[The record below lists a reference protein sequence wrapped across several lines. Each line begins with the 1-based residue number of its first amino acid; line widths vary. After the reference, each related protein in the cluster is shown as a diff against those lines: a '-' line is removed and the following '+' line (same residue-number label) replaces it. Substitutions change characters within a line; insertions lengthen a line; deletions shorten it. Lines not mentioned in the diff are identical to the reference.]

1 MDIVTYA
8 LAKKMASSVASG
20 ITEVQ
25 TDGTNIRFKTAD
37 GKWFTVKLNSV
48 SNATVSANGHLIIEL
63 SDGTD
68 IDAGALPVGTMDT
81 ALSATSENGVQNKV
95 ITAALGG
102 KQPKTL
108 SAPIVVGE
116 VSSTTVEGAL
126 GNLNALVDTKLPM
139 VTSLPANPSNGEAV
153 LYIGT
158 ASDGLKTGGIYQY
171 QVSEWVLTNDCNYK
185 KEKTFEPSEI
195 VVHSINHR
203 GANTYAPENTMSAFR
218 ISKELG
224 FDMVECDVDFTID
237 NIPVV
242 IHDSTVDRTSN
253 GTGEV
258 HSFTFEDIRKLDF
271 GSWKSTAYSGEK
283 IPSFD
288 EFILGCRTL
297 GLHPYIEI
305 KERDYINLE
314 LVTTLVNIVHKYDM
328 QDKVTWI
335 SFGIDKLQSVV
346 KVDKYARVGFIEE
359 FMSTSI
365 LDESINRIKTLDT
378 GYNEIFYDLNLELVN
393 TSIISRLKE
402 EKIKLEVWTV
412 DSVNLITSA
421 DNYITGFTSNNLR
434 ADWVLRDALYADGD
448 DLDFVDLTPLVQKT
462 KYVDTLLYVYAK
474 RRNGY
479 VYMRC
484 FATLGDVP
492 EGKKYHASDVLVTGI
507 PKKYIP
513 YQDAAFA
520 AEGWGL
526 DSEGFE
532 VSKLCRISVTIENF
546 IDYPGSI
553 RISESNMVKGDKL
566 RAEWI
571 YPVTY
576 HRKN

>member
-1 MDIVTYA
+1 MAVRVSDNLKTQNDSTEFPVAFGDSIWLNKDKTGATENYSDLQTMYNNDELGNGGSSIQVDTMPIASEYPNEIVQY
-8 LAKKMASSVASG
+8 
-20 ITEVQ
+20 
-25 TDGTNIRFKTAD
+25 
-37 GKWFTVKLNSV
+37 
-48 SNATVSANGHLIIEL
+48 
-63 SDGTD
+63 
-68 IDAGALPVGTMDT
+68 
-81 ALSATSENGVQNKV
+81 
-95 ITAALGG
+95 
-102 KQPKTL
+102 
-108 SAPIVVGE
+108 VGE
-116 VSSTTVEGAL
+116 SGTYQNGYFYQSTSDEQNPPTYSWVQKNVQSGSSIPVYTTAEYEQIKDTIPEG
-126 GNLNALVDTKLPM
+126 TK
-139 VTSLPANPSNGEAV
+139 
-153 LYIGT
+153 YII
-158 ASDGLKTGGIYQY
+158 SDDYQG
-171 QVSEWVLTNDCNYK
+171 SESCNYK
-185 KEKTFEPSEI
+185 KEKIFEPSEI

-203 GANTYAPENTMSAFR
+203 GANEYAPENTMSAFR

-224 FDMVECDVDFTID
+224 FDMVECDVDFTSD
-237 NIPVV
+237 NVPVV

-305 KERDYINLE
+305 KVRDYINLE

-378 GYNEIFYDLNLELVN
+378 GYNEIFYDLNLGLVN
-393 TSIISRLKE
+393 TSIINRLKE

-421 DNYITGFTSNNLR
+421 DDYITGFTSNNLR

-448 DLDFVDLTPLVQKT
+448 DLDFVDLTSLVQKT

-492 EGKKYHASDVLVTGI
+492 EGEKYHTSDVLVTGI

-513 YQDAAFA
+513 YQDVAIAS
-520 AEGWGL
+520 EGWGL
-526 DSEGFE
+526 DSEGFT
-532 VSKLCRISVTIENF
+532 VAKICRISVTNENF

-553 RISESNMVKGDKL
+553 RISDSNMVKGDKL

-576 HRKN
+576 HRK

>member
-1 MDIVTYA
+1 MDVVNYA
-8 LAKKMASSVASG
+8 LTKKMVASVSSG
-20 ITEVQ
+20 IVEVQ
-25 TDGTNIRFKTAD
+25 TDGTNIRFKTANGD
-37 GKWFTVKLNSV
+37 WFSVRLNSV
-48 SNATVSANGHLIIEL
+48 DGATISSNGHLIIEL
-63 SDGTD
+63 TDGTTL
-68 IDAGALPVGTMDT
+68 DAGALPVGTMDSS
-81 ALSATSENGVQNKV
+81 LSTTSENGVQNKV
-95 ITAALGG
+95 ITNALGD
-102 KQPKTL
+102 
-108 SAPIVVGE
+108 
-116 VSSTTVEGAL
+116 
-126 GNLNALVDTKLPM
+126 LNSLCDTKLS
-139 VTSLPANPSNGEAV
+139 VVASLPITPHNQETV
-153 LYIGT
+153 LYVGT
-158 ASDGLKTGGIYQY
+158 SDDGLKSGGIYQY
-171 QVSEWVLTNDCNYK
+171 QVSEWVLINDCNYK
-185 KEKTFEPSEI
+185 KEKIFEPSEI
-195 VVHSINHR
+195 VIHSINHR

-224 FDMVECDVDFTID
+224 FDMVECDVDFTSD
-237 NIPVV
+237 NVPVI

-305 KERDYINLE
+305 KVRDYINLE
-314 LVTTLVNIVHKYDM
+314 LVTTLVNIVHKYNM

-365 LDESINRIKTLDT
+365 LDESINRIKTIDT
-378 GYNEIFYDLNLELVN
+378 GYNEIFYDLNLGLVN
-393 TSIISRLKE
+393 TSIINRLKE

-448 DLDFVDLTPLVQKT
+448 DLDFVDLTTLVQKT
-462 KYVDTLLYVYAK
+462 EYVDTLLYVYAK
-474 RRNGY
+474 RKNGY

-492 EGKKYHASDVLVTGI
+492 KGEKYHTSDILVTGI

-513 YQDAAFA
+513 YQDVAIAS
-520 AEGWGL
+520 EGWGL
-526 DSEGFE
+526 DSEGFT
-532 VSKLCRISVTIENF
+532 VAKICRISVTNENF

-553 RISESNMVKGDKL
+553 RISDSNMVKGDKL

-576 HRKN
+576 HRK

>member
-1 MDIVTYA
+1 MAVRVSDNLKTQNDSTEFPVAFGDSIWLNKDKSGATEDYSDLQTMYNNNLLGSGGSSIQVDTMPIASEYPNEIVQY
-8 LAKKMASSVASG
+8 
-20 ITEVQ
+20 
-25 TDGTNIRFKTAD
+25 
-37 GKWFTVKLNSV
+37 
-48 SNATVSANGHLIIEL
+48 
-63 SDGTD
+63 
-68 IDAGALPVGTMDT
+68 
-81 ALSATSENGVQNKV
+81 
-95 ITAALGG
+95 
-102 KQPKTL
+102 
-108 SAPIVVGE
+108 VGE
-116 VSSTTVEGAL
+116 SGTYQNGYFYQSTSDEKNPPTYSWVQKNVQSGSSIPVYTTAEYEQIKDTIPEG
-126 GNLNALVDTKLPM
+126 TK
-139 VTSLPANPSNGEAV
+139 
-153 LYIGT
+153 YII
-158 ASDGLKTGGIYQY
+158 SDDYQG
-171 QVSEWVLTNDCNYK
+171 SESCNYK
-185 KEKTFEPSEI
+185 KEKIFEPSEI

-203 GANTYAPENTMSAFR
+203 GANEYAPENTMSAFR

-378 GYNEIFYDLNLELVN
+378 GYNEIFYDLNLGLVN
-393 TSIISRLKE
+393 TSIINRLKE
-402 EKIKLEVWTV
+402 EKIKLEVWVV

-421 DNYITGFTSNNLR
+421 DNYITGFTSDNLR

-448 DLDFVDLTPLVQKT
+448 DLDFVDLTSLVQKT
-462 KYVDTLLYVYAK
+462 EYVDTLTYVYAK

-492 EGKKYHASDVLVTGI
+492 KGEKYHSSDILVTGI

-513 YQDAAFA
+513 YQDVAIAS
-520 AEGWGL
+520 EGWGL
-526 DSEGFE
+526 DSEGFA
-532 VSKLCRISVTIENF
+532 VAKICRISVTNENF

-553 RISESNMVKGDKL
+553 RISDSNMVKGDKL

-576 HRKN
+576 HRK

>member
-1 MDIVTYA
+1 
-8 LAKKMASSVASG
+8 MAVRVSDNLKTQNDSTEFPVAFGDSIWLNKDKSGATENYSVL
-20 ITEVQ
+20 Q
-25 TDGTNIRFKTAD
+25 TMYNND
-37 GKWFTVKLNSV
+37 L
-48 SNATVSANGHLIIEL
+48 
-63 SDGTD
+63 
-68 IDAGALPVGTMDT
+68 
-81 ALSATSENGVQNKV
+81 
-95 ITAALGG
+95 LGG
-102 KQPKTL
+102 GGSSIQVDTM
-108 SAPIVVGE
+108 PIASEYPNEIVQYVGE
-116 VSSTTVEGAL
+116 SGTYQNGYFYQSTSDEKNPPTYSWVQKNVQSGSSIPVYTTAEYEQIKDTIPEG
-126 GNLNALVDTKLPM
+126 TK
-139 VTSLPANPSNGEAV
+139 
-153 LYIGT
+153 YII
-158 ASDGLKTGGIYQY
+158 SDDYQG
-171 QVSEWVLTNDCNYK
+171 SESCNYK
-185 KEKTFEPSEI
+185 KEKIFEPSEI

-203 GANTYAPENTMSAFR
+203 GANEYAPENTMSAFR

-305 KERDYINLE
+305 KVRDYINLE

-365 LDESINRIKTLDT
+365 LDESINRIKTINT
-378 GYNEIFYDLNLELVN
+378 SYNEIFYDLNLGLVN
-393 TSIISRLKE
+393 TSIINRLKE
-402 EKIKLEVWTV
+402 EKIKLEVWVV

-421 DNYITGFTSNNLR
+421 DNYITGFTSDNLR

-448 DLDFVDLTPLVQKT
+448 DLDFVDLTSLVQKT
-462 KYVDTLLYVYAK
+462 EYVDTLTYVYAK

-492 EGKKYHASDVLVTGI
+492 KGEKYHSSDILVTGI

-513 YQDAAFA
+513 YQDVAIAS
-520 AEGWGL
+520 EGWGL
-526 DSEGFE
+526 DSEGFT
-532 VSKLCRISVTIENF
+532 VAKICRISVTNESF

-553 RISESNMVKGDKL
+553 RISDSNMVKGDKL

-576 HRKN
+576 HRK

>member
-1 MDIVTYA
+1 MDVVNYA
-8 LAKKMASSVASG
+8 LTKKMVASVSSG
-20 ITEVQ
+20 IVEVQ
-25 TDGTNIRFKTAD
+25 TDGTNIRFKTANGD
-37 GKWFTVKLNSV
+37 WFSVRLNSV
-48 SNATVSANGHLIIEL
+48 DGATISSNGHLIIEL
-63 SDGTD
+63 TDGTTL
-68 IDAGALPVGTMDT
+68 DAGALPVGTMDSS
-81 ALSATSENGVQNKV
+81 LSTTSENGVQNKV
-95 ITAALGG
+95 ITNALGD
-102 KQPKTL
+102 
-108 SAPIVVGE
+108 
-116 VSSTTVEGAL
+116 
-126 GNLNALVDTKLPM
+126 LNSLCDTKLS
-139 VTSLPANPSNGEAV
+139 VVASLPITPHNQETV
-153 LYIGT
+153 LYVGT
-158 ASDGLKTGGIYQY
+158 SDDGLKSGGIYQY
-171 QVSEWVLTNDCNYK
+171 QVSEWVLINDCNYK
-185 KEKTFEPSEI
+185 KEKIFEPSEI

-305 KERDYINLE
+305 KVRDYINLE
-314 LVTTLVNIVHKYDM
+314 LVTTLVNIVHKYNM

-365 LDESINRIKTLDT
+365 LDESINRIKTIDT
-378 GYNEIFYDLNLELVN
+378 GYNEIFYDLNLGLVN
-393 TSIISRLKE
+393 TSIINRLKE

-448 DLDFVDLTPLVQKT
+448 DLDFVDLTTLVQKT
-462 KYVDTLLYVYAK
+462 EYVDTLLYVYAK
-474 RRNGY
+474 RKNGY

-492 EGKKYHASDVLVTGI
+492 KGEKYHTSDILVTGI

-513 YQDAAFA
+513 YQDVAIAS
-520 AEGWGL
+520 EGWGL
-526 DSEGFE
+526 DSEGFT
-532 VSKLCRISVTIENF
+532 VAKICRISVTNENF

-553 RISESNMVKGDKL
+553 RISDSNMVKGDKL

-576 HRKN
+576 HRK

>member
-1 MDIVTYA
+1 MDVVNYA
-8 LAKKMASSVASG
+8 LTKKMVASVSSG
-20 ITEVQ
+20 IVEVQ
-25 TDGTNIRFKTAD
+25 TDGTNIRFKTANGDWFSVRLNGVD
-37 GKWFTVKLNSV
+37 G
-48 SNATVSANGHLIIEL
+48 ATISSNGHLIIEL
-63 SDGTD
+63 TDGTTL
-68 IDAGALPVGTMDT
+68 DAGALPVGTMDSS
-81 ALSATSENGVQNKV
+81 LSTTSENGVQNKV
-95 ITAALGG
+95 ITNALGD
-102 KQPKTL
+102 
-108 SAPIVVGE
+108 
-116 VSSTTVEGAL
+116 
-126 GNLNALVDTKLPM
+126 LNSLCDTKLS
-139 VTSLPANPSNGEAV
+139 VVASLPITPHNQETV
-153 LYIGT
+153 LYVGT
-158 ASDGLKTGGIYQY
+158 SDDGLKSGGIYQY
-171 QVSEWVLTNDCNYK
+171 QVSEWVLINDCNYK
-185 KEKTFEPSEI
+185 KEKIFEPSEI
-195 VVHSINHR
+195 VIHSINHR

-224 FDMVECDVDFTID
+224 FDMVECDVDFTSD
-237 NIPVV
+237 NVPVI

-305 KERDYINLE
+305 KVRDYINLE
-314 LVTTLVNIVHKYDM
+314 LVTTLVNIVHKYNM

-365 LDESINRIKTLDT
+365 LDESINRIKTIDT
-378 GYNEIFYDLNLELVN
+378 GYNEIFYDLNLGLVN
-393 TSIISRLKE
+393 TSIINRLKE

-448 DLDFVDLTPLVQKT
+448 DLDFVDLTSLVQKT
-462 KYVDTLLYVYAK
+462 EYVDTLTYVYAK

-492 EGKKYHASDVLVTGI
+492 KGEKYHSSDILVTGI

-513 YQDAAFA
+513 YQDVAIAS
-520 AEGWGL
+520 EGWGL
-526 DSEGFE
+526 DSEGFT
-532 VSKLCRISVTIENF
+532 VAKICRISVTNENF

-553 RISESNMVKGDKL
+553 RISDSNMVKGDKL

-576 HRKN
+576 HRK

>member
-1 MDIVTYA
+1 MDVVNYA
-8 LAKKMASSVASG
+8 LTKKMISSVASG
-20 ITEVQ
+20 IVEVQ
-25 TDGTNIRFKTAD
+25 TDGTNIRFKTANGDWFSVRLNGVD
-37 GKWFTVKLNSV
+37 G
-48 SNATVSANGHLIIEL
+48 ATISSNGHLIIEL
-63 SDGTD
+63 TDGTTL
-68 IDAGALPVGTMDT
+68 DAGALPVGTMDSS
-81 ALSATSENGVQNKV
+81 LSTTSENGVQNKV
-95 ITAALGG
+95 ITNALGD
-102 KQPKTL
+102 
-108 SAPIVVGE
+108 
-116 VSSTTVEGAL
+116 
-126 GNLNALVDTKLPM
+126 LNSLCDTKLS
-139 VTSLPANPSNGEAV
+139 VVASLPITPHNQETV
-153 LYIGT
+153 LYVGT
-158 ASDGLKTGGIYQY
+158 SDDGLKSGGIYQY
-171 QVSEWVLTNDCNYK
+171 QVSEWVLINDCNYK
-185 KEKTFEPSEI
+185 KEKIFEPSEI
-195 VVHSINHR
+195 VIHSINHR

-224 FDMVECDVDFTID
+224 FDMVECDVDFTSD
-237 NIPVV
+237 NVPVI

-305 KERDYINLE
+305 KVRDYINLE
-314 LVTTLVNIVHKYDM
+314 LVTTLVNIVHKYNM

-365 LDESINRIKTLDT
+365 LDESINRIKTIDT
-378 GYNEIFYDLNLELVN
+378 GYNEIFYDLNLGLVN
-393 TSIISRLKE
+393 TSIINRLKE

-448 DLDFVDLTPLVQKT
+448 DLDFVDLTSLVQKT
-462 KYVDTLLYVYAK
+462 EYVDTLTYVYAK

-492 EGKKYHASDVLVTGI
+492 KGEKYHTSDILVTGI

-513 YQDAAFA
+513 YQDVAIAS
-520 AEGWGL
+520 EGWGL
-526 DSEGFE
+526 DSEGFT
-532 VSKLCRISVTIENF
+532 VAKICRISVTNENF

-553 RISESNMVKGDKL
+553 RISDSNMVKGDKL

-576 HRKN
+576 HRK

>member
-1 MDIVTYA
+1 MVRISDTLKQQNDLTSFPVAFGDSIWLNKDKNGATEDYSDLQTMYNNDLLGSGGSSIQVDTMPIASEYPNEIVQY
-8 LAKKMASSVASG
+8 
-20 ITEVQ
+20 
-25 TDGTNIRFKTAD
+25 
-37 GKWFTVKLNSV
+37 
-48 SNATVSANGHLIIEL
+48 
-63 SDGTD
+63 
-68 IDAGALPVGTMDT
+68 
-81 ALSATSENGVQNKV
+81 
-95 ITAALGG
+95 
-102 KQPKTL
+102 
-108 SAPIVVGE
+108 VGE
-116 VSSTTVEGAL
+116 SGTYQNGYFYQSTSDEKNPPTYSWVQKNVQSGSSIPVYTTAEYEQIKDTILEG
-126 GNLNALVDTKLPM
+126 TK
-139 VTSLPANPSNGEAV
+139 
-153 LYIGT
+153 YII
-158 ASDGLKTGGIYQY
+158 SDDYQG
-171 QVSEWVLTNDCNYK
+171 SESCNYK
-185 KEKTFEPSEI
+185 KEKIFEPSEI

-203 GANTYAPENTMSAFR
+203 GANEYAPENTMSAFR

-378 GYNEIFYDLNLELVN
+378 GYNEIFYDLNLGLVN
-393 TSIISRLKE
+393 TSIINRLKE
-402 EKIKLEVWTV
+402 EKIKLEVWVV

-421 DNYITGFTSNNLR
+421 DNYITGFTSDNLR

-448 DLDFVDLTPLVQKT
+448 DLDFVDLTSLVQKT
-462 KYVDTLLYVYAK
+462 KYVDTLTYVYAK

-492 EGKKYHASDVLVTGI
+492 EGEKYHTSDILVTGI

-513 YQDAAFA
+513 YQDVAIAS
-520 AEGWGL
+520 EGWGL
-526 DSEGFE
+526 DSEGFT
-532 VSKLCRISVTIENF
+532 VAKICRISVTNENF

-553 RISESNMVKGDKL
+553 RISDSNMVKGDKL

-576 HRKN
+576 HRK

>member
-1 MDIVTYA
+1 MDVVNYA
-8 LAKKMASSVASG
+8 LTKKMVTSVSSG
-20 ITEVQ
+20 IVEVQ
-25 TDGTNIRFKTAD
+25 SDGTNIRFKTANGD
-37 GKWFTVKLNSV
+37 WFSVRLNSV
-48 SNATVSANGHLIIEL
+48 DGATISSNGHLIIEL
-63 SDGTD
+63 TDGTTL
-68 IDAGALPVGTMDT
+68 DAGALPVGTMDSS
-81 ALSATSENGVQNKV
+81 LSKTSENGVQNKV
-95 ITAALGG
+95 ITNALGD
-102 KQPKTL
+102 
-108 SAPIVVGE
+108 
-116 VSSTTVEGAL
+116 
-126 GNLNALVDTKLPM
+126 LNSLCDTKLSI
-139 VTSLPANPSNGEAV
+139 VASLPITPHNQETV
-153 LYIGT
+153 LYVGT
-158 ASDGLKTGGIYQY
+158 SDNGLKSGGIYQY
-171 QVSEWVLTNDCNYK
+171 QVSEWVLINDCNYK
-185 KEKTFEPSEI
+185 KEKIFEPSEI

-203 GANTYAPENTMSAFR
+203 GANEYAPENTMSAFR

-378 GYNEIFYDLNLELVN
+378 GYNEIFYDLNLGLVN
-393 TSIISRLKE
+393 TSIINRLKE
-402 EKIKLEVWTV
+402 EKIKLEVWVV

-448 DLDFVDLTPLVQKT
+448 DLDFVDLTTLVQKT
-462 KYVDTLLYVYAK
+462 EYVDTLLYVYAK

-492 EGKKYHASDVLVTGI
+492 KGEKYHTSDILVTGI

-513 YQDAAFA
+513 YQDVAIAS
-520 AEGWGL
+520 EGWGL
-526 DSEGFE
+526 DSEGFT
-532 VSKLCRISVTIENF
+532 VAKICRISVTNENF

-553 RISESNMVKGDKL
+553 RISDSNMVKGDKL

-576 HRKN
+576 HRK

>member
-1 MDIVTYA
+1 MGTIY
-8 LAKKMASSVASG
+8 KNGIKYGGGSG
-20 ITEVQ
+20 DNIPVYTTEEYEQ
-25 TDGTNIRFKTAD
+25 IKNTIPEGTKF
-37 GKWFTVKLNSV
+37 
-48 SNATVSANGHLIIEL
+48 II
-63 SDGTD
+63 SDDYQG
-68 IDAGALPVGTMDT
+68 
-81 ALSATSENGVQNKV
+81 SE
-95 ITAALGG
+95 
-102 KQPKTL
+102 
-108 SAPIVVGE
+108 S
-116 VSSTTVEGAL
+116 
-126 GNLNALVDTKLPM
+126 
-139 VTSLPANPSNGEAV
+139 
-153 LYIGT
+153 
-158 ASDGLKTGGIYQY
+158 
-171 QVSEWVLTNDCNYK
+171 CNYK
-185 KEKTFEPSEI
+185 KEKIFEPSEI
-195 VVHSINHR
+195 VIHSINHR

-224 FDMVECDVDFTID
+224 FDMVECDVDFTSD
-237 NIPVV
+237 NVPVI

-365 LDESINRIKTLDT
+365 LDESINRIKTIDT
-378 GYNEIFYDLNLELVN
+378 GYNEIFYDLNLGLVN
-393 TSIISRLKE
+393 TSIINRLKE
-402 EKIKLEVWTV
+402 EKIKLEVWVV

-421 DNYITGFTSNNLR
+421 DDYITGFTSNNLR

-462 KYVDTLLYVYAK
+462 EYVDTLLYVYAK

-492 EGKKYHASDVLVTGI
+492 EGKKYHSSDILVTGI

-513 YQDAAFA
+513 YQDVAIAS
-520 AEGWGL
+520 EGWGA

-532 VSKLCRISVTIENF
+532 VPKSCRISVTNENF

-576 HRKN
+576 HRK

>member
-1 MDIVTYA
+1 MIKLADTLAPMSNDFYA
-8 LAKKMASSVASG
+8 VESENVG
-20 ITEVQ
+20 INI
-25 TDGTNIRFKTAD
+25 DGTSKSIQQAYED
-37 GKWFTVKLNSV
+37 GDLSSGGSSIQVNTMPIASV
-48 SNATVSANGHLIIEL
+48 DELGKIYEFIGSTGTYVNGYFYECV
-63 SDGTD
+63 SDGEPTPTYSWVQKNVQPND
-68 IDAGALPVGTMDT
+68 TFPVYTTAEYEQIKDTIPEGTKYIISDDYQG
-81 ALSATSENGVQNKV
+81 SE
-95 ITAALGG
+95 
-102 KQPKTL
+102 
-108 SAPIVVGE
+108 S
-116 VSSTTVEGAL
+116 
-126 GNLNALVDTKLPM
+126 
-139 VTSLPANPSNGEAV
+139 
-153 LYIGT
+153 
-158 ASDGLKTGGIYQY
+158 
-171 QVSEWVLTNDCNYK
+171 CNYK
-185 KEKTFEPSEI
+185 KEKIFEPSEI

-365 LDESINRIKTLDT
+365 LDESINRIKTINT
-378 GYNEIFYDLNLELVN
+378 GYNEIFYDLNLGLVN
-393 TSIISRLKE
+393 TSIINRLKK
-402 EKIKLEVWTV
+402 EKIKLEVWVV

-448 DLDFVDLTPLVQKT
+448 DLDFVDLTSLVQKT
-462 KYVDTLLYVYAK
+462 EYVDTLLYVYAK
-474 RRNGY
+474 RKNGY

-492 EGKKYHASDVLVTGI
+492 KGKKYHESDVLVTGI

-513 YQDAAFA
+513 YQDVAIAS
-520 AEGWGL
+520 EGWGL
-526 DSEGFE
+526 DSEGST
-532 VSKLCRISVTIENF
+532 VPKICRISVTNENF

-576 HRKN
+576 HRK

>member
-1 MDIVTYA
+1 MPVRI
-8 LAKKMASSVASG
+8 
-20 ITEVQ
+20 
-25 TDGTNIRFKTAD
+25 AD
-37 GKWFTVKLNSV
+37 SMKQMNDLNSFPV
-48 SNATVSANGHLIIEL
+48 AYGEDIWLDKNKGSGTPNYDSIQNMYNNSEL
-63 SDGTD
+63 GDGSSSIQVD
-68 IDAGALPVGTMDT
+68 TMPI
-81 ALSATSENGVQNKV
+81 ASEYPNEIVQY
-95 ITAALGG
+95 
-102 KQPKTL
+102 
-108 SAPIVVGE
+108 VGE
-116 VSSTTVEGAL
+116 SGTYQNGYFYQSTSDEKNPPTYSWVQKNVQSGSSIPVYTTAEYEQIKDTIPEG
-126 GNLNALVDTKLPM
+126 TK
-139 VTSLPANPSNGEAV
+139 
-153 LYIGT
+153 YII
-158 ASDGLKTGGIYQY
+158 SDDYQG
-171 QVSEWVLTNDCNYK
+171 SESCNYK
-185 KEKTFEPSEI
+185 KEKIFEPSEI

-203 GANTYAPENTMSAFR
+203 GANEYAPENTMSAFR

-378 GYNEIFYDLNLELVN
+378 GYNEIFYDLNLGLVN
-393 TSIISRLKE
+393 TSIINRLKE
-402 EKIKLEVWTV
+402 EKIKLEVWVV

-448 DLDFVDLTPLVQKT
+448 DLDFVDLTTLVQKT
-462 KYVDTLLYVYAK
+462 EYVDTLLYVYAK

-492 EGKKYHASDVLVTGI
+492 KGEKYHTSDILVTGI

-513 YQDAAFA
+513 YQDVAIAS
-520 AEGWGL
+520 EGWGL
-526 DSEGFE
+526 DSEGFS
-532 VSKLCRISVTIENF
+532 VAKICRISVTNENF

-553 RISESNMVKGDKL
+553 RISDSNMVKGDKL

-576 HRKN
+576 HRK

>member
-1 MDIVTYA
+1 MVRISDTLKQQNDLTSFPVAFGDSIWLNKDKNGATEDYSDLQTMYNNDELGNGGSSIQVDTMPIASEYPNEIVQY
-8 LAKKMASSVASG
+8 
-20 ITEVQ
+20 
-25 TDGTNIRFKTAD
+25 
-37 GKWFTVKLNSV
+37 
-48 SNATVSANGHLIIEL
+48 
-63 SDGTD
+63 
-68 IDAGALPVGTMDT
+68 
-81 ALSATSENGVQNKV
+81 
-95 ITAALGG
+95 
-102 KQPKTL
+102 
-108 SAPIVVGE
+108 VGE
-116 VSSTTVEGAL
+116 SGTYQNGYFYQSTSDEKNPPTYSWVQKNVQSDSSIPVYTTAEYEQIKDTIPEG
-126 GNLNALVDTKLPM
+126 TK
-139 VTSLPANPSNGEAV
+139 
-153 LYIGT
+153 YII
-158 ASDGLKTGGIYQY
+158 SDDYQG
-171 QVSEWVLTNDCNYK
+171 SESCNYK
-185 KEKTFEPSEI
+185 KEKIFEPSEI

-203 GANTYAPENTMSAFR
+203 GANEYAPENTMSAFR

-359 FMSTSI
+359 FMSTNI

-378 GYNEIFYDLNLELVN
+378 RYNEIFYDLNLGLVN
-393 TSIISRLKE
+393 TSIINRLKE

-448 DLDFVDLTPLVQKT
+448 DLDFVDLTTLVQKT
-462 KYVDTLLYVYAK
+462 EYVDTLTYVYAK

-492 EGKKYHASDVLVTGI
+492 KGEKYHTSNILVTGI

-513 YQDAAFA
+513 YQDVAIAS
-520 AEGWGL
+520 EGWGL
-526 DSEGFE
+526 DSEGFS
-532 VSKLCRISVTIENF
+532 VAKLCRISVTNENF

-553 RISESNMVKGDKL
+553 RISDSNMVKGDKL

-571 YPVTY
+571 YPITY
-576 HRKN
+576 HRK

>member
-1 MDIVTYA
+1 MIDLTLDSLTVPGIPDYTPPFGTQKDPLVSLSTVETNNNIIKPFTAQRAIEFSHDETLSRIERNAVLVFTGDADAVLDMSGVTTFTGNEIKIVNTTSHA
-8 LAKKMASSVASG
+8 L
-20 ITEVQ
+20 
-25 TDGTNIRFKTAD
+25 
-37 GKWFTVKLNSV
+37 TVKYL
-48 SNATVSANGHLIIEL
+48 
-63 SDGTD
+63 
-68 IDAGALPVGTMDT
+68 
-81 ALSATSENGVQNKV
+81 K
-95 ITAALGG
+95 
-102 KQPKTL
+102 
-108 SAPIVVGE
+108 VGE
-116 VSSTTVEGAL
+116 VSYSTMNLAENSVTLTADSTTTYSV
-126 GNLNALVDTKLPM
+126 K
-139 VTSLPANPSNGEAV
+139 
-153 LYIGT
+153 
-158 ASDGLKTGGIYQY
+158 
-171 QVSEWVLTNDCNYK
+171 VSVK
-185 KEKTFEPSEI
+185 KEKIFEPSEI
-195 VVHSINHR
+195 VIHSINHR

-224 FDMVECDVDFTID
+224 FDMVECDVDFTAD
-237 NIPVV
+237 NVPVI

-271 GSWKSTAYSGEK
+271 GSWKSTVYSGEK

-335 SFGIDKLQSVV
+335 SFGIDKLQNVV

-365 LDESINRIKTLDT
+365 LDESINRIKTIDT
-378 GYNEIFYDLNLELVN
+378 GYNEIFYDLNLGLVN
-393 TSIISRLKE
+393 TSIVNRLKE
-402 EKIKLEVWTV
+402 EKIKLEVWVV
-412 DSVNLITSA
+412 DSVDLITSA
-421 DNYITGFTSNNLR
+421 DSYITGFTSNNLR

-492 EGKKYHASDVLVTGI
+492 EGKKYHTSDVLVTGI
-507 PKKYIP
+507 PRKYIP

-520 AEGWGL
+520 SEGWGL

-532 VSKLCRISVTIENF
+532 VSKLCRISVTNEDS

-553 RISESNMVKGDKL
+553 RISDSNMVKGDKL

-571 YPVTY
+571 YPITY
-576 HRKN
+576 HRKNS

>member
-1 MDIVTYA
+1 MIKLADTLTPMSNDFYAVESENVGIDI
-8 LAKKMASSVASG
+8 
-20 ITEVQ
+20 
-25 TDGTNIRFKTAD
+25 DGTSKSIQQAYED
-37 GKWFTVKLNSV
+37 GDLSGGGSSIQVDTMPIASV
-48 SNATVSANGHLIIEL
+48 DELGKIYEFIGSTGTYVNGYFYECVSDEQNPPTY
-63 SDGTD
+63 SW
-68 IDAGALPVGTMDT
+68 
-81 ALSATSENGVQNKV
+81 VQKNV
-95 ITAALGG
+95 
-102 KQPKTL
+102 QPKAE
-108 SAPIVVGE
+108 SFPVY
-116 VSSTTVEGAL
+116 TTAEYEQIKDTIPEG
-126 GNLNALVDTKLPM
+126 TK
-139 VTSLPANPSNGEAV
+139 
-153 LYIGT
+153 YII
-158 ASDGLKTGGIYQY
+158 SDDYQG
-171 QVSEWVLTNDCNYK
+171 SESCNYK
-185 KEKTFEPSEI
+185 KEKIFEPSEI

-203 GANTYAPENTMSAFR
+203 GANEYAPENTMSAFR

-224 FDMVECDVDFTID
+224 FDMVECDVDFTAD
-237 NIPVV
+237 NVPVI

-271 GSWKSTAYSGEK
+271 GSWKSTAYSSEK

-335 SFGIDKLQSVV
+335 SFGIGKLQSVV

-365 LDESINRIKTLDT
+365 LDESISRIRTLNT
-378 GYNEIFYDLNLELVN
+378 GHNEIFYDLNLGLLN
-393 TSIISRLKE
+393 SSIIDRLKE

-412 DSVNLITSA
+412 DNVNLITNA
-421 DNYITGFTSNNLR
+421 DKYITGFTSNTLR

-448 DLDFVDLTPLVQKT
+448 DLNFVDLTTLVQKT

-492 EGKKYHASDVLVTGI
+492 EGEKYHASDILVTGI

-513 YQDAAFA
+513 NQDVAIAS
-520 AEGWGL
+520 EGWGL
-526 DSEGFE
+526 DSEGFT
-532 VSKLCRISVTIENF
+532 VSKICRISVTNENF

-576 HRKN
+576 HRK

>member
-1 MDIVTYA
+1 MVRISDTLKQQNDLTSFPVAFGDSIWLNKDKSGATEDYSDLQTMYNNDELGNGGSSIQVDTMPIASEYPNEIVQY
-8 LAKKMASSVASG
+8 
-20 ITEVQ
+20 
-25 TDGTNIRFKTAD
+25 
-37 GKWFTVKLNSV
+37 
-48 SNATVSANGHLIIEL
+48 
-63 SDGTD
+63 
-68 IDAGALPVGTMDT
+68 
-81 ALSATSENGVQNKV
+81 
-95 ITAALGG
+95 
-102 KQPKTL
+102 
-108 SAPIVVGE
+108 VGE
-116 VSSTTVEGAL
+116 SGTYQNGYFYQSTSDEKNPPTYSWVQKNVQSGSSIPVYTTAEYEQIKDTIPEG
-126 GNLNALVDTKLPM
+126 TK
-139 VTSLPANPSNGEAV
+139 
-153 LYIGT
+153 YII
-158 ASDGLKTGGIYQY
+158 SDDYQG
-171 QVSEWVLTNDCNYK
+171 SESCNYK
-185 KEKTFEPSEI
+185 KEKIFEPSEI

-203 GANTYAPENTMSAFR
+203 GANEYAPENTMSAFR

-314 LVTTLVNIVHKYDM
+314 LVTTLVNIVHKYNM

-365 LDESINRIKTLDT
+365 LDESINRIKTIDT
-378 GYNEIFYDLNLELVN
+378 GYNEIFYDLNLGLVN
-393 TSIISRLKE
+393 TSIINRLKE
-402 EKIKLEVWTV
+402 EKIKLEVWVV

-448 DLDFVDLTPLVQKT
+448 DLDFVDLTTLVQKT
-462 KYVDTLLYVYAK
+462 EYVDTLLYVYAK

-492 EGKKYHASDVLVTGI
+492 KGEKYHTSDILVTGI

-513 YQDAAFA
+513 YQDVAIAS
-520 AEGWGL
+520 EGWGL
-526 DSEGFE
+526 DSEGFT
-532 VSKLCRISVTIENF
+532 VAKICRISVTNENF

-553 RISESNMVKGDKL
+553 RISDSNMVKGDKL

-576 HRKN
+576 HRK

>member
-1 MDIVTYA
+1 MAVRVSDNLKTQNDSTEFPVAFGDSIWLNKDKSGATEDYSDLQTMYNNNLLGSGGSSIQVDTMPIASEYPNEIVQY
-8 LAKKMASSVASG
+8 
-20 ITEVQ
+20 
-25 TDGTNIRFKTAD
+25 
-37 GKWFTVKLNSV
+37 
-48 SNATVSANGHLIIEL
+48 
-63 SDGTD
+63 
-68 IDAGALPVGTMDT
+68 
-81 ALSATSENGVQNKV
+81 
-95 ITAALGG
+95 
-102 KQPKTL
+102 
-108 SAPIVVGE
+108 VGE
-116 VSSTTVEGAL
+116 SGTYQNGYFYQSTSDEKNPPTYSWVQKNVQSGSSIPVYTTAEYEQIKDTIPEG
-126 GNLNALVDTKLPM
+126 TK
-139 VTSLPANPSNGEAV
+139 
-153 LYIGT
+153 YII
-158 ASDGLKTGGIYQY
+158 SDDYQG
-171 QVSEWVLTNDCNYK
+171 SESCNYK
-185 KEKTFEPSEI
+185 KEKIFEPSEI

-203 GANTYAPENTMSAFR
+203 GANEYAPENTMSAFR

-378 GYNEIFYDLNLELVN
+378 GYNEIFYDLNLGLVN
-393 TSIISRLKE
+393 TSIIDRLKE
-402 EKIKLEVWTV
+402 EKIKLEVWVV

-421 DNYITGFTSNNLR
+421 DNYITGFTSDNLR

-448 DLDFVDLTPLVQKT
+448 DLDFVDLTSLVQKT
-462 KYVDTLLYVYAK
+462 EYVDTLTYVYAK

-492 EGKKYHASDVLVTGI
+492 KGEKYHSSDILVTGI

-513 YQDAAFA
+513 YQDVAIAS
-520 AEGWGL
+520 EGWGL
-526 DSEGFE
+526 DSEGFA
-532 VSKLCRISVTIENF
+532 VAKICRISVTNENF

-553 RISESNMVKGDKL
+553 RISDSNMVKGDKL

-576 HRKN
+576 HRK

>member
-1 MDIVTYA
+1 MAVRVSDNLKTQNDSTEFPVAFGDVIWLNKDKSGATEDYSDLQTMYNNDELGNGGSSIQVDTMPIASVDELGKIYEFIGSTGTYVNGYFYECVSDGEPTPTYSWVQKNVQPNA
-8 LAKKMASSVASG
+8 
-20 ITEVQ
+20 TFPVQ
-25 TDGTNIRFKTAD
+25 TTAEYEQIKDTIPEGTKY
-37 GKWFTVKLNSV
+37 
-48 SNATVSANGHLIIEL
+48 II
-63 SDGTD
+63 SDDYQG
-68 IDAGALPVGTMDT
+68 
-81 ALSATSENGVQNKV
+81 SE
-95 ITAALGG
+95 
-102 KQPKTL
+102 
-108 SAPIVVGE
+108 S
-116 VSSTTVEGAL
+116 
-126 GNLNALVDTKLPM
+126 
-139 VTSLPANPSNGEAV
+139 
-153 LYIGT
+153 
-158 ASDGLKTGGIYQY
+158 
-171 QVSEWVLTNDCNYK
+171 CNYK
-185 KEKTFEPSEI
+185 KEKIFEPSEI

-365 LDESINRIKTLDT
+365 LDESINRIKTIDT
-378 GYNEIFYDLNLELVN
+378 GYNEIFYDLNLGLVN
-393 TSIISRLKE
+393 TSIINRLKE
-402 EKIKLEVWTV
+402 EKIKLEVWVV

-448 DLDFVDLTPLVQKT
+448 DLDFVDLTSLVQKT
-462 KYVDTLLYVYAK
+462 EYVDTLLYVYAK

-492 EGKKYHASDVLVTGI
+492 KGEKYHTSDILVTGI

-513 YQDAAFA
+513 YQDVAVAS
-520 AEGWGL
+520 EGWGL
-526 DSEGFE
+526 DSEGFT
-532 VSKLCRISVTIENF
+532 VAKICRISVTNENF

-553 RISESNMVKGDKL
+553 RISDSNMVKGDKL

-576 HRKN
+576 HRK

>member
-1 MDIVTYA
+1 MDVVNYA
-8 LAKKMASSVASG
+8 LTKKMVASVSSG
-20 ITEVQ
+20 IVEVQ
-25 TDGTNIRFKTAD
+25 TDGTNIRFKTANGD
-37 GKWFTVKLNSV
+37 WFSVRLNSV
-48 SNATVSANGHLIIEL
+48 DGATISSNGHLIIEL
-63 SDGTD
+63 TDGTTL
-68 IDAGALPVGTMDT
+68 DAGALPVGTMDSS
-81 ALSATSENGVQNKV
+81 LSTTSENGVQNKV
-95 ITAALGG
+95 ITNALN
-102 KQPKTL
+102 
-108 SAPIVVGE
+108 
-116 VSSTTVEGAL
+116 
-126 GNLNALVDTKLPM
+126 NLNLLCNTKLSI
-139 VTSLPANPSNGEAV
+139 VASLPITPHNQETV
-153 LYIGT
+153 LYVGT
-158 ASDGLKTGGIYQY
+158 SDDGLKSGGIYQY
-171 QVSEWVLTNDCNYK
+171 QVSEWVLINDCNYK
-185 KEKTFEPSEI
+185 KEKIFEPSEI

-203 GANTYAPENTMSAFR
+203 GANEYAPENTMSAFR

-305 KERDYINLE
+305 KVRDYINLE
-314 LVTTLVNIVHKYDM
+314 LVTTLVNIVHKYNM

-378 GYNEIFYDLNLELVN
+378 GYNEIFYDLNLGLVN
-393 TSIISRLKE
+393 TSIINRLKE
-402 EKIKLEVWTV
+402 EKIKLEVWLV

-448 DLDFVDLTPLVQKT
+448 DLDFVDLTTLVQKT
-462 KYVDTLLYVYAK
+462 EYVDTLLYVYAK

-492 EGKKYHASDVLVTGI
+492 KGEKYHTSDILVTGI

-513 YQDAAFA
+513 YQDVAIAS
-520 AEGWGL
+520 EGWGL
-526 DSEGFE
+526 DSEGFT
-532 VSKLCRISVTIENF
+532 VAKICRISVTNENF

-553 RISESNMVKGDKL
+553 RISDSNMVKGDKL

-576 HRKN
+576 HRK

>member
-1 MDIVTYA
+1 
-8 LAKKMASSVASG
+8 MAVRVSDNLKTQNDSTEFPVAFGDVVWLNKDKSGTTEDYSDLQTMYNNDLLGSGGSS
-20 ITEVQ
+20 IQ
-25 TDGTNIRFKTAD
+25 
-37 GKWFTVKLNSV
+37 
-48 SNATVSANGHLIIEL
+48 
-63 SDGTD
+63 
-68 IDAGALPVGTMDT
+68 
-81 ALSATSENGVQNKV
+81 
-95 ITAALGG
+95 
-102 KQPKTL
+102 
-108 SAPIVVGE
+108 
-116 VSSTTVEGAL
+116 
-126 GNLNALVDTKLPM
+126 VDTMPIASVDELGKIYEFIGSTGTY
-139 VTSLPANPSNGEAV
+139 VNGYFYECVSDEQNPPTYSWVQKNVQPNAESFPVYTTAEYEQIKDTIPEGTK
-153 LYIGT
+153 YII
-158 ASDGLKTGGIYQY
+158 SDDYQG
-171 QVSEWVLTNDCNYK
+171 SESCNYK
-185 KEKTFEPSEI
+185 KEKIFEPSEI

-203 GANTYAPENTMSAFR
+203 GANEYAPENTMSAFR

-224 FDMVECDVDFTID
+224 FDMVECDVDFTSD
-237 NIPVV
+237 NVPVI
-242 IHDSTVDRTSN
+242 IHDSTVDRTSD
-253 GTGEV
+253 GIGEV
-258 HSFTFEDIRKLDF
+258 HSFTFENIRKLDF

-305 KERDYINLE
+305 KVRDYINLE
-314 LVTTLVNIVHKYDM
+314 LITTLVNIVHKYDM

-378 GYNEIFYDLNLELVN
+378 GYNEIFYDLNLGLLN
-393 TSIISRLKE
+393 SSIIDRLKE

-412 DSVNLITSA
+412 DNVNLITNA
-421 DNYITGFTSNNLR
+421 DKYITGFTSNTLR

-448 DLDFVDLTPLVQKT
+448 DLDFVDLTSLVQKT

-479 VYMRC
+479 IYMRC

-492 EGKKYHASDVLVTGI
+492 EGEKYHSSDILVTGI

-513 YQDAAFA
+513 YQDVAIAS
-520 AEGWGL
+520 EGWGL
-526 DSEGFE
+526 DSEGFT
-532 VSKLCRISVTIENF
+532 VSKICRISVTNENF

-576 HRKN
+576 HRK

>member
-1 MDIVTYA
+1 MDVVNYA
-8 LAKKMASSVASG
+8 LTKKMVASVSSG
-20 ITEVQ
+20 IVEVQ
-25 TDGTNIRFKTAD
+25 TDGTNIRFKTANGD
-37 GKWFTVKLNSV
+37 WFSVRLNSV
-48 SNATVSANGHLIIEL
+48 DGATISSNGHLIIEL
-63 SDGTD
+63 TDGTTL
-68 IDAGALPVGTMDT
+68 DAGALPVGTMDSS
-81 ALSATSENGVQNKV
+81 LSTTSENGVQNKV
-95 ITAALGG
+95 ITNALGD
-102 KQPKTL
+102 
-108 SAPIVVGE
+108 
-116 VSSTTVEGAL
+116 
-126 GNLNALVDTKLPM
+126 LNSLCDTKLS
-139 VTSLPANPSNGEAV
+139 VVASLPITPHNQETV
-153 LYIGT
+153 LYVGT
-158 ASDGLKTGGIYQY
+158 SDDGLKSGGIYQY
-171 QVSEWVLTNDCNYK
+171 QVSEWVLINDCNYK
-185 KEKTFEPSEI
+185 KEKIFEPSEI

-224 FDMVECDVDFTID
+224 FDMVECDVDFTSD
-237 NIPVV
+237 NVPVI

-305 KERDYINLE
+305 KVRDYINLE
-314 LVTTLVNIVHKYDM
+314 LVTTLVNIVHKYNM

-365 LDESINRIKTLDT
+365 LDESINRIKTIDT
-378 GYNEIFYDLNLELVN
+378 GYNEIFYDLNLGLVN
-393 TSIISRLKE
+393 TSIINRLKE

-448 DLDFVDLTPLVQKT
+448 DLDFVDLTTLVQKT
-462 KYVDTLLYVYAK
+462 EYVDTLLYVYAK
-474 RRNGY
+474 RKNGY

-492 EGKKYHASDVLVTGI
+492 KGEKYHTSDILVTGI

-513 YQDAAFA
+513 YQDVAIAS
-520 AEGWGL
+520 EGWGL
-526 DSEGFE
+526 DSEGFT
-532 VSKLCRISVTIENF
+532 VAKICRISVTNENF

-553 RISESNMVKGDKL
+553 RISDSNMVKGDKL

-576 HRKN
+576 HRK

>member
-1 MDIVTYA
+1 MDVVNYA
-8 LAKKMASSVASG
+8 LTKKMVTSVSSG
-20 ITEVQ
+20 IVEVQ
-25 TDGTNIRFKTAD
+25 TDGTNIRFKTANGD
-37 GKWFTVKLNSV
+37 WFSVRLNSV
-48 SNATVSANGHLIIEL
+48 DGATISSNGHLIIEL
-63 SDGTD
+63 TDGTTL
-68 IDAGALPVGTMDT
+68 DAGALPVGTMDSS
-81 ALSATSENGVQNKV
+81 LSTTSENGVQNKV
-95 ITAALGG
+95 ITNALGD
-102 KQPKTL
+102 
-108 SAPIVVGE
+108 
-116 VSSTTVEGAL
+116 
-126 GNLNALVDTKLPM
+126 LNSLCDTKLSI
-139 VTSLPANPSNGEAV
+139 VASLPITPHNQETV
-153 LYIGT
+153 LYVGT
-158 ASDGLKTGGIYQY
+158 SDDGLKSGGIYQY
-171 QVSEWVLTNDCNYK
+171 QVSEWVLINDCNYK
-185 KEKTFEPSEI
+185 KEKIFEPSEI

-224 FDMVECDVDFTID
+224 FDMVECDVDFTSD
-237 NIPVV
+237 NVPVI

-305 KERDYINLE
+305 KVRDYINLE
-314 LVTTLVNIVHKYDM
+314 LVTTLVNIVHKYNM

-365 LDESINRIKTLDT
+365 LDESINRIKTIDT
-378 GYNEIFYDLNLELVN
+378 GYNEIFYDLNLGLIN
-393 TSIISRLKE
+393 TSIINRLKE

-448 DLDFVDLTPLVQKT
+448 DLDFVDLTTLVQKT
-462 KYVDTLLYVYAK
+462 EYVDTLLYVYAK

-492 EGKKYHASDVLVTGI
+492 KGEKYHTSDVLVTGI

-513 YQDAAFA
+513 YQDVAIAS
-520 AEGWGL
+520 EGWGL
-526 DSEGFE
+526 DSEGFT
-532 VSKLCRISVTIENF
+532 VAKICRISVTNENF

-553 RISESNMVKGDKL
+553 RISDSNMVKGDKL

-576 HRKN
+576 HRK

>member
-1 MDIVTYA
+1 MDVVNYA
-8 LAKKMASSVASG
+8 LTKKMVASVSSG
-20 ITEVQ
+20 IVEVQ
-25 TDGTNIRFKTAD
+25 TDGTNIRFKTANGD
-37 GKWFTVKLNSV
+37 WFSVRLNSV
-48 SNATVSANGHLIIEL
+48 DGATISSNGHLIIEL
-63 SDGTD
+63 TDGTTL
-68 IDAGALPVGTMDT
+68 DAGALPVGTMDSS
-81 ALSATSENGVQNKV
+81 LSTTSENGVQNKV
-95 ITAALGG
+95 ITNALGD
-102 KQPKTL
+102 
-108 SAPIVVGE
+108 
-116 VSSTTVEGAL
+116 
-126 GNLNALVDTKLPM
+126 LNSLCDTKLS
-139 VTSLPANPSNGEAV
+139 VVASLPITPHNQETV
-153 LYIGT
+153 LYVGT
-158 ASDGLKTGGIYQY
+158 SDDGLKSGGIYQY
-171 QVSEWVLTNDCNYK
+171 QVSEWVLINDCNYK
-185 KEKTFEPSEI
+185 KEKIFEPSEI
-195 VVHSINHR
+195 VIHSINHR

-224 FDMVECDVDFTID
+224 FDMVECDVDFTSD
-237 NIPVV
+237 NVPVI

-305 KERDYINLE
+305 KVRDYINLE
-314 LVTTLVNIVHKYDM
+314 LVTTLVNIVHKYNM

-365 LDESINRIKTLDT
+365 LDESINRIKTIDT
-378 GYNEIFYDLNLELVN
+378 GYNEIFYDLNLGLVN
-393 TSIISRLKE
+393 TSIINRLKE

-448 DLDFVDLTPLVQKT
+448 DLDFVDLTTLVQKT
-462 KYVDTLLYVYAK
+462 EYVDTLTYVYAK

-492 EGKKYHASDVLVTGI
+492 KGEKYHTSDILVTGI

-513 YQDAAFA
+513 YQDVAIAS
-520 AEGWGL
+520 EGWGL
-526 DSEGFE
+526 DSEGFT
-532 VSKLCRISVTIENF
+532 VAKICRISVTNENF

-553 RISESNMVKGDKL
+553 RISDSNMVKGDKL

-576 HRKN
+576 HRK

>member
-1 MDIVTYA
+1 MDVVNYA
-8 LAKKMASSVASG
+8 LTKKMVASVSSG
-20 ITEVQ
+20 IVEVQ
-25 TDGTNIRFKTAD
+25 TDGTNIRFKTANGD
-37 GKWFTVKLNSV
+37 WFSVRLNSV
-48 SNATVSANGHLIIEL
+48 DGATISSNGHLIIEL
-63 SDGTD
+63 TDGTTL
-68 IDAGALPVGTMDT
+68 DAGALPVGTMDSS
-81 ALSATSENGVQNKV
+81 LSTTSENGVQNKV
-95 ITAALGG
+95 ITNALGD
-102 KQPKTL
+102 
-108 SAPIVVGE
+108 
-116 VSSTTVEGAL
+116 
-126 GNLNALVDTKLPM
+126 LNSLCDTKLS
-139 VTSLPANPSNGEAV
+139 VVASLPITPHNQETV
-153 LYIGT
+153 LYVGT
-158 ASDGLKTGGIYQY
+158 SDDGLKSGGIYQY
-171 QVSEWVLTNDCNYK
+171 QVSEWVLINDCNYK
-185 KEKTFEPSEI
+185 KEKIFEPSEI
-195 VVHSINHR
+195 VIHSINHR

-305 KERDYINLE
+305 KVRDYINLE
-314 LVTTLVNIVHKYDM
+314 LVTTLVNIVHKYNM

-365 LDESINRIKTLDT
+365 LDESINRIKTIDT
-378 GYNEIFYDLNLELVN
+378 GYNEIFYDLNLGLVN
-393 TSIISRLKE
+393 TSIINRLKE

-448 DLDFVDLTPLVQKT
+448 DLDFVDLTTLVQKT
-462 KYVDTLLYVYAK
+462 EYVDTLLYVYAK
-474 RRNGY
+474 RKNGY

-492 EGKKYHASDVLVTGI
+492 KGEKYHTSDILVTGI

-513 YQDAAFA
+513 YQDVAIAS
-520 AEGWGL
+520 EGWGL
-526 DSEGFE
+526 DSEGFT
-532 VSKLCRISVTIENF
+532 VAKICRISVTNENF

-553 RISESNMVKGDKL
+553 RISDSNMVKGDKL

-576 HRKN
+576 HRK

>member
-1 MDIVTYA
+1 MAIRIMDSI
-8 LAKKMASSVASG
+8 
-20 ITEVQ
+20 
-25 TDGTNIRFKTAD
+25 KTANDSTEFPVAFGDSIWLNKDKNGATEDYSDLQTMYNNDLLGSGGSSIQVDTMPIASVDELGKIYEFIGSTGTYVNGYFYECVSD
-37 GKWFTVKLNSV
+37 GEPTPTYSWVQKNVQP
-48 SNATVSANGHLIIEL
+48 NATFPVYTTAEYEQIKDTIPEGTKYII
-63 SDGTD
+63 SDDYQG
-68 IDAGALPVGTMDT
+68 
-81 ALSATSENGVQNKV
+81 SE
-95 ITAALGG
+95 
-102 KQPKTL
+102 
-108 SAPIVVGE
+108 S
-116 VSSTTVEGAL
+116 
-126 GNLNALVDTKLPM
+126 
-139 VTSLPANPSNGEAV
+139 
-153 LYIGT
+153 
-158 ASDGLKTGGIYQY
+158 
-171 QVSEWVLTNDCNYK
+171 CNYK
-185 KEKTFEPSEI
+185 KEKIFEPSEI

-305 KERDYINLE
+305 KVRDYINLE
-314 LVTTLVNIVHKYDM
+314 LVTTLVNIVHKYNM

-365 LDESINRIKTLDT
+365 LDESINRIKTIDT
-378 GYNEIFYDLNLELVN
+378 SYNEIFYDLNLGLVN
-393 TSIISRLKE
+393 TSIINRLKE

-448 DLDFVDLTPLVQKT
+448 DLDFVDLTTLVQKT
-462 KYVDTLLYVYAK
+462 EYVDTLLYVYAK

-492 EGKKYHASDVLVTGI
+492 KGEKYHTSDILVTGI

-513 YQDAAFA
+513 YQDVAIAS
-520 AEGWGL
+520 EGWGL
-526 DSEGFE
+526 DSEGFS
-532 VSKLCRISVTIENF
+532 VAKICRISVTNENF

-553 RISESNMVKGDKL
+553 RISDSNMVKGDKL

-576 HRKN
+576 HRK